1 MGADSNGSQAKG
13 GASGKGGSE
22 ADSKGARKK
31 TSAPSVHDARKVSC
45 PLILLGSVSAQAP
58 DFLHLNQA
66 SGRSDRSAI
75 GPPTRARVIVQLL
88 RRAVRW
94 RGPFSE
100 LRFGEH
106 PRACGNKSWTLLPRM
121 RRNGCRRL
129 KSAMLLAPSAQ
140 VRDASLRHSITSL
153 QENIAQ

>member
-1 MGADSNGSQAKG
+1 
-13 GASGKGGSE
+13 
-22 ADSKGARKK
+22 
-31 TSAPSVHDARKVSC
+31 VSC
-45 PLILLGSVSAQAP
+45 PLILLGSVSARAP

-75 GPPTRARVIVQLL
+75 GPPTRARVIAQLL

-106 PRACGNKSWTLLPRM
+106 PRACGNNPRTLLP
-121 RRNGCRRL
+121 GCADREWLPPIKIKIGNVTSSQRA
-129 KSAMLLAPSAQ
+129 SA
-140 VRDASLRHSITSL
+140 
-153 QENIAQ
+153 

>member
-1 MGADSNGSQAKG
+1 MIKTDKHQAAASPNPRYRVAQRWEPILTEAKL
-13 GASGKGGSE
+13 SGKGGTQ
-22 ADSKGARKK
+22 ADSNGARKK

-45 PLILLGSVSAQAP
+45 PLILLGSVSARAP

-75 GPPTRARVIVQLL
+75 GPPTRARVIAQLL

-100 LRFGEH
+100 LRFGKH
-106 PRACGNKSWTLLPRM
+106 PRACGNNPRTLLPGM
-121 RRNGCRRL
+121 RRQRM
-129 KSAMLLAPSAQ
+129 AAA
-140 VRDASLRHSITSL
+140 D
-153 QENIAQ
+153 